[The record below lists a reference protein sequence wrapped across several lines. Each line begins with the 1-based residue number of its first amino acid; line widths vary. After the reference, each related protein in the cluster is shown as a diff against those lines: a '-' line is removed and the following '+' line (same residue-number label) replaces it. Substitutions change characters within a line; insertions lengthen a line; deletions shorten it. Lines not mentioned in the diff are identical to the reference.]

1 MESFDQISIMWNQ
14 VICRGVTIYFF
25 QWRIQDLTHGGA
37 QEIDGGAK
45 NNFFICTNIID
56 FK

>member
-45 NNFFICTNIID
+45 NKFFICTNIID